1 MSAGMARILFIL
13 YSLVIGTIFSTV
25 GFAYSPLAILYAFG
39 TALTIFV
46 VMAIYG
52 FISKED
58 LKDIGNRDDNIQI
71 FSIICVIV
79 LKIYRPILQN
89 IQ

>member
-1 MSAGMARILFIL
+1 MADNAGEADHIAP
-13 YSLVIGTIFSTV
+13 LVN
-25 GFAYSPLAILYAFG
+25 
-39 TALTIFV
+39 FV
-46 VMAIYG
+46 KRHKRNP

-79 LKIYRPILQN
+79 LKIYRSIL
-89 IQ
+89 

>member
-1 MSAGMARILFIL
+1 MLRKRTVIIGNNAGEADHID
-13 YSLVIGTIFSTV
+13 
-25 GFAYSPLAILYAFG
+25 PLAN
-39 TALTIFV
+39 FV
-46 VMAIYG
+46 KCHKRNP